1 MSHSHDH
8 NHTGHRHEHAP
19 QSLEN
24 INSAFYI
31 GIALNIVFTAIEFI
45 YGYSTDSLALLSDA
59 THNLSDVGSLILA
72 LVGMKLAKKT
82 ATLSYTYGFKK
93 ASLLASLINSVLLV
107 AVAGGIIYEA
117 IHRFTNPSPLTG
129 NTIIVV
135 SAIGVVIN
143 TVSAFLFFKGQ
154 KDDINVKGAFLHLLV
169 DALVSVGV
177 VIAGTI
183 IYFTDWTIID
193 PIISCVIAIVVLV
206 STWNLFNESVRLVL
220 DGVPSS
226 IKIEDIKESLLEIE
240 EIDKVHHMHVWA
252 LSSTENAMT
261 VHVVLKKY
269 ALDAAN
275 SNAETPLQRWERLKL
290 IIRHKLLHHSVH
302 HATLELDADDSLADE
317 KVH

>member
-1 MSHSHDH
+1 MSHSYDH
-8 NHTGHRHEHAP
+8 NHTGHSHEHAP
-19 QSLEN
+19 KSLEN

-31 GIALNIVFTAIEFI
+31 GIVLNIIFTAIEFI

-72 LVGMKLAKKT
+72 LVGMKLARKT

-117 IHRFTNPSPLTG
+117 IERFTNPSPLAGT
-129 NTIIVV
+129 TIIVV
-135 SAIGVVIN
+135 SAIGVLIN
-143 TVSAFLFFKGQ
+143 IVSAFLFFKGQ

-177 VIAGTI
+177 VIAGII

-193 PIISCVIAIVVLV
+193 PIISLVIAIVVLF

-220 DGVPSS
+220 DGVPSA
-226 IKIEDIKESLLEIE
+226 IKIEEIKQSLLEID
-240 EIDKVHHMHVWA
+240 EIEMVHHMHVWA
-252 LSSTENAMT
+252 LSSTENALT
-261 VHVVLKKY
+261 VHIVLKKY
-269 ALDAAN
+269 VFDN
-275 SNAETPLQRWERLKL
+275 ESQETALQRWERLKL
-290 IIRHKLLHHSVH
+290 VIRHNLLHHSIH
-302 HATLELDADDSLADE
+302 HATLELDADDSLEDE

>member
-1 MSHSHDH
+1 MAHSHDNHEGH
-8 NHTGHRHEHAP
+8 NHDHAP
-19 QSLEN
+19 KNLEN

-31 GIALNIVFTAIEFI
+31 GIALNSIFTVIEFI
-45 YGYSTDSLALLSDA
+45 YGYSTNSLALLSDA

-117 IHRFTNPSPLTG
+117 IERFTNPAPLAG
-129 NTIIVV
+129 VTIIVV
-135 SAIGVVIN
+135 SAIGVLIN
-143 TVSAFLFFKGQ
+143 ATSAFLFFKGQ
-154 KDDINVKGAFLHLLV
+154 KDDINVKGAFLHLLI
-169 DALVSVGV
+169 DALISVGV

-183 IYFTDWTIID
+183 IYFTNWTIID
-193 PIISCVIAIVVLV
+193 PIISLVIAVVVLI
-206 STWNLFNESVRLVL
+206 STWNLFNESIRLVV

-226 IKIEDIKESLLEIE
+226 IKIDKIKDDLLKIE
-240 EIDKVHHMHVWA
+240 EIETIHHIHVWA

-261 VHVVLKKY
+261 AHIILKKQVV
-269 ALDAAN
+269 D
-275 SNAETPLQRWERLKL
+275 SNDTNTETSLQRWERIKSV
-290 IIRHKLLHHSVH
+290 IRHELLHNSIH
-302 HATLELDADDSLADE
+302 HATLELDSEESLKDK

>member
-1 MSHSHDH
+1 MSHSHEH
-8 NHTGHRHEHAP
+8 NHAGHSHEHAP
-19 QSLEN
+19 KSLEN

-31 GIALNIVFTAIEFI
+31 GIILNIIFTAIEFI
-45 YGYSTDSLALLSDA
+45 YGYSTNSLALLSDA

-72 LVGMKLAKKT
+72 LIGMKLAKKT

-93 ASLLASLINSVLLV
+93 ASLLASLINSILLV

-117 IHRFTNPSPLTG
+117 IGRFTNPSPLAGT
-129 NTIIVV
+129 TIIVV
-135 SAIGVVIN
+135 SAIGVLIN

-183 IYFTDWTIID
+183 IYFTGWTLID
-193 PIISCVIAIVVLV
+193 PIISLVIAVVVLI
-206 STWNLFNESVRLVL
+206 STWNLFNESIRLVL

-226 IKIEDIKESLLEIE
+226 IKIKEIKKSLLEIE
-240 EIDKVHHMHVWA
+240 EIETVHHMHVWA

-261 VHVVLKKY
+261 IHVVLKKY
-269 ALDAAN
+269 VFEEN
-275 SNAETPLQRWERLKL
+275 NTETPLQRWERLKL
-290 IIRHKLLHHSVH
+290 VIRHKLLHHSVH
-302 HATLELDADDSLADE
+302 HATLELDADDSLEDE

>member
-1 MSHSHDH
+1 MSHSHTH
-8 NHTGHRHEHAP
+8 NHTGHSHEHAP
-19 QSLEN
+19 KSLEN

-31 GIALNIVFTAIEFI
+31 GIILNIIFTVIEFV
-45 YGYSTDSLALLSDA
+45 YGYSTNSLALLSDA

-72 LVGMKLAKKT
+72 LIGMKLAKKT

-117 IHRFTNPSPLTG
+117 IERFTTPSSLTG
-129 NTIIVV
+129 TTIIVV
-135 SAIGVVIN
+135 SAIGVLIN

-177 VIAGTI
+177 VVAGTI
-183 IYFTDWTIID
+183 IYFTGWTIID
-193 PIISCVIAIVVLV
+193 PIISLVIAVVVLI
-206 STWNLFNESVRLVL
+206 STWNLFNESIRLVL

-226 IKIEDIKESLLEIE
+226 IKIKEIKESLLEIE
-240 EIDKVHHMHVWA
+240 EIETVHHMHVWA
-252 LSSTENAMT
+252 LSSTENALT
-261 VHVVLKKY
+261 VHIVLKKY
-269 ALDAAN
+269 IFEN
-275 SNAETPLQRWERLKL
+275 NNIETPLQRWERLKL
-290 IIRHKLLHHSVH
+290 VIRHKLLHHSVH
-302 HATLELDADDSLADE
+302 HATLELDADDSLEDE

>member
-8 NHTGHRHEHAP
+8 NHTGHSHEHAP
-19 QSLEN
+19 KSLEN

-31 GIALNIVFTAIEFI
+31 GIALNIAFTAIEFV

-72 LVGMKLAKKT
+72 LIGMKLAKKT

-129 NTIIVV
+129 TTIIVV
-135 SAIGVVIN
+135 SAIGVLIN